1 MHPTKIKNAVDL
13 PKATDAMPYALLNM
27 DSLDPLRFFVF
38 AILRRSILEGVAADL
53 RRSRA

>member
-1 MHPTKIKNAVDL
+1 
-13 PKATDAMPYALLNM
+13 MPYALLNM
-27 DSLDPLRFFVF
+27 GSLDPLRFFVF